1 MEMRLKR
8 STVAVCVAFALGACG
23 PGERRERPVAKA
35 EAPVPAWAQ
44 SSSAGGSAP
53 PAQTQPQGQS
63 PSAGSSQAASVGP
76 SLQSPVVPLPDFTP
90 LMKMQGPTVVNV
102 ITTNKQAAAK
112 PRRGQPQTE
121 EDPMLEFFRRFMPD
135 VPGGNGGSPGEP
147 RGGLGSGFIISAD
160 GYILTNAHVVAE
172 FDDVTV
178 RLADSKREF
187 KAKVVGVDKRTDVAL
202 LKVDGSGLP
211 TATLGNSAQL
221 EPGQWVAAIGSPFGF
236 SNTITA
242 GIVSA
247 TGRSLPAES
256 YVPFIQTDVAVNPG
270 NSGGPLINLKGEVV
284 GINSQIYSRT
294 GGYMGVSFAIPIE
307 VALDVAKQLQQHGK
321 VTRGRM
327 GVGIQPLTKELAQS
341 FKIDST
347 NGAVVTTVEPG
358 SPADKAGLKP
368 GDVILSYNGK
378 PIDDPNQLPRLVAAT
393 KPGEKA
399 TVELWRNGKKEQVA
413 VTVGEFPTEKTATAS
428 RQAPTKESAAGLGLG
443 VSELPPEG
451 RKALGVDYGLVV
463 EEVAGGAAARSPI
476 QPGDVIVAVGQ
487 ERFKSLEE
495 FNKLITQRKKGE
507 SVPLLVRRGEGAL
520 YVPLEVGT
528 G

>member
-1 MEMRLKR
+1 
-8 STVAVCVAFALGACG
+8 
-23 PGERRERPVAKA
+23 
-35 EAPVPAWAQ
+35 
-44 SSSAGGSAP
+44 
-53 PAQTQPQGQS
+53 
-63 PSAGSSQAASVGP
+63 
-76 SLQSPVVPLPDFTP
+76 
-90 LMKMQGPTVVNV
+90 
-102 ITTNKQAAAK
+102 
-112 PRRGQPQTE
+112 
-121 EDPMLEFFRRFMPD
+121 
-135 VPGGNGGSPGEP
+135 
-147 RGGLGSGFIISAD
+147 
-160 GYILTNAHVVAE
+160 VVAE